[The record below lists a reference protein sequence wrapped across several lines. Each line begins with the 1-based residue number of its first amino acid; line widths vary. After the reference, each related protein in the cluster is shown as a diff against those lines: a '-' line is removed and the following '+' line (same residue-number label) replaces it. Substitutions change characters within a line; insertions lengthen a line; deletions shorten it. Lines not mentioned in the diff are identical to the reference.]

1 MIRCQSELFQSSVK
15 LVDGFLIQPE
25 KPKDPEQEKQDN
37 VNLGP
42 FAGFVAPKNPID
54 LIVTQPTKEAEEMS
68 YVFGMM
74 RPNYVAVM
82 PTAAGLEYTTD
93 KGFDVVPLFMS
104 DSTCW
109 NELENTEIR
118 KLYLIRMRVKCKNLT
133 R

>member
-1 MIRCQSELFQSSVK
+1 M
-15 LVDGFLIQPE
+15 
-25 KPKDPEQEKQDN
+25 
-37 VNLGP
+37 
-42 FAGFVAPKNPID
+42 
-54 LIVTQPTKEAEEMS
+54 TQPTKEAEEMS

-104 DSTCW
+104 DSLAGMSW
-109 NELENTEIR
+109 RILRLWIR